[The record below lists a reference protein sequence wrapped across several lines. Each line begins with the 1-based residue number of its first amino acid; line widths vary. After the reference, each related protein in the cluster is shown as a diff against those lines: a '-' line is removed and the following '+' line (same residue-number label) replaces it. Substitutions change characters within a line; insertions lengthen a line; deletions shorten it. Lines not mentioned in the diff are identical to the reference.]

1 MGRDLDR
8 DTRNEFEEIDR
19 GTYSG
24 PQCRCRHCGKQLT
37 LQTPKMRHHLEGY
50 DAYGNH
56 HLALR
61 SKRTVSALVN
71 THIDRCDSA
80 K

>member
-37 LQTPKMRHHLEGY
+37 LQTLKIRHHLGVERSNEAIYIYKPSYISPGYQEGE
-50 DAYGNH
+50 
-56 HLALR
+56 
-61 SKRTVSALVN
+61 RT
-71 THIDRCDSA
+71 T
-80 K
+80 